1 VDPRVT
7 LNEGT
12 FPKMNPKAMK
22 EAEENK
28 SRTIGHYV
36 VGKLAIEIGVVN
48 YMALMKQFLGE
59 FLCEI
64 WIKPKETHVETDV
77 NFCVFACVYR

>member
-1 VDPRVT
+1 
-7 LNEGT
+7 
-12 FPKMNPKAMK
+12 MK

-64 WIKPKETHVETDV
+64 
-77 NFCVFACVYR
+77 